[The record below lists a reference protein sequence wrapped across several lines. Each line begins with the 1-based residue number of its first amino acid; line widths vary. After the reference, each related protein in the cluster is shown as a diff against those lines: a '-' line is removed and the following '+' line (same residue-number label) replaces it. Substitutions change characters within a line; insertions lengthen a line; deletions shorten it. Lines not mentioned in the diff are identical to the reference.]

1 MPAAIARPDPA
12 PVIRD
17 AAPAD
22 LPAILA
28 IHNDA
33 ILHSLAIWQERPVDL
48 ANRQAWFEE
57 RTGQGYPVLALDLD
71 GALAGYASYGPFR
84 FGSGYDATVENSVYL
99 SAAQRRQG
107 LGRRLMEALIARA
120 RAQGRHVMVAGIG
133 LPNDASV
140 ALHRSLGFT
149 EAGMLREIGRKAGRW
164 LDLML
169 MQKRL

>member
-71 GALAGYASYGPFR
+71 GTLAGYASYGPFR

>member
-99 SAAQRRQG
+99 AAAQRRQG
-107 LGRRLMEALIARA
+107 LGRRLMKALIARA
-120 RAQGRHVMVAGIG
+120 RAQGRHVMVAGIA

>member
-1 MPAAIARPDPA
+1 VPAAIARPDPA

-133 LPNDASV
+133 LSNDASV